1 MFRCVFGVFDWWENK
16 MEEKEKDDKCIDSP
30 KVPRLTSTQPS
41 SCIRTIFPLLG
52 C

>member
-30 KVPRLTSTQPS
+30 KCQD
-41 SCIRTIFPLLG
+41 
-52 C
+52 